1 VDEACVRVRANE
13 PLQRRRLVVLLR
25 ALLFVPHYIVIAVW
39 SLLVLPALVVAWLA
53 LLIEGRLPA
62 WLHRF
67 LAAFLRYVGQASAW
81 FHLLSGRYPDPLHT
95 FEHPFAIDVP
105 ERPRQPRL
113 VTLARIGLALPALV
127 LASVFR
133 VVLSIAAIG
142 AWFSGLALGR
152 TTAGLQEL
160 GTFCLRY
167 ELETQ
172 AYLLLLTPRY
182 PRVRPA
188 GVTTAPE

>member
-1 VDEACVRVRANE
+1 M
-13 PLQRRRLVVLLR
+13 VLLR
-25 ALLFVPHYIVIAVW
+25 APLFVPHAVVIAVW
-39 SLLVLPALVVAWLA
+39 NLLAPPAVAVAWLA

-67 LAAFLRYVGQASAW
+67 LAAYLRYVGQTSAW

-95 FEHPFAIDVP
+95 LEHPFAVDVP

-113 VTLARIGLALPALV
+113 ITLGRIVLALPALV
-127 LASVFR
+127 LASVLR
-133 VVLSIAAIG
+133 VVLSVAAIG
-142 AWFSGLALGR
+142 AWFTALVLGR

-167 ELETQ
+167 ELETE
-172 AYLLLLTPRY
+172 AYVLLLTARY
-182 PRVRPA
+182 PRLPPPDLSP
-188 GVTTAPE
+188 TPE